1 MRLIATNDAVGQ
13 VLCHDMTQIIR
24 GLTKEARF
32 RKGHVVTAE
41 DIPTLLSMGKENLFV
56 WEKPEGMLHE
66 DEAAEELW
74 AMVSGPG
81 LGRKGPKEGKIDVY
95 AERDGLLKVDSARLR
110 LVNRA
115 GRMMIATRHGNTAV
129 HAGDKVAG
137 TRIIPLVIEASAL
150 RRVRQEVGQEPL
162 LKILPWQL
170 RTCGVVTTGSE
181 VYHGRIKDDFT
192 PVIQAKL
199 EDYGLIMQEHAVC
212 DDDDKMVTAAV
223 LDM

>member
-1 MRLIATNDAVGQ
+1 MRLIATKDAVGQ

-41 DIPTLLSMGKENLFV
+41 DIPTLLSMGNENLFV

-81 LGRKGPKEGKIDVY
+81 LSRKGPKEGKIDVY

-137 TRIIPLVIEASAL
+137 TRIIPLVIEAEAL
-150 RRVRQEVGQEPL
+150 RRVREDVGEEPL
-162 LKILPWQL
+162 LKIVMVRGTMAEL
-170 RTCGVVTTGSE
+170 
-181 VYHGRIKDDFT
+181 KDFD
-192 PVIQAKL
+192 L
-199 EDYGLIMQEHAVC
+199 
-212 DDDDKMVTAAV
+212 
-223 LDM
+223 